1 MASTLSMIASM
12 QEDGLRK
19 NSRPLMESLDSERIG
34 LEWSAHQRLA
44 S

>member
-19 NSRPLMESLDSERIG
+19 NSKPLMDSMDSDRIG
-34 LEWSAHQRLA
+34 LEWSARQRLA